1 MLIPRSNYFYT
12 MFWILLVL
20 VFLGFAPSFYLR
32 PLVTEQP
39 FYPDGLPNP
48 HRVHGIILT
57 IWYIF
62 LVVQSG
68 WIKYNKV
75 HIHRK
80 LGWFGVTW
88 AVLVLFSTAYTVSI
102 FPERMV
108 VLAQQLNSTVAEIEP
123 GLVSILWLDV
133 FMSLLFVVFF
143 ILAILQRNNPDIH
156 KRFMLYT
163 GLVFIFAATNRVAGT
178 IGYLTFSSITPVLG
192 SLLLLSLTASV
203 LVHDYKTRKRILP
216 VSWWCFGLYWLAIV
230 LSMVIGETS
239 VGAIILNI

>member
-1 MLIPRSNYFYT
+1 MKDRPHYFYT

-20 VFLGFAPSFYLR
+20 VFIGFAPSFYLK
-32 PLVTEQP
+32 PLIPEHP

-48 HRVHGIILT
+48 HVVHGTILT

-68 WIKYNKV
+68 WVKYNKV

-88 AVLVLFSTAYTVSI
+88 AVLVVCSTVYTVSI

-108 VLAQQLNSTVAEIEP
+108 ALAQQLNSTVAEIEP

-133 FMSLLFVVFF
+133 FMCLLFVVFF
-143 ILAILQRNNPDIH
+143 TLAVLQRNKADIH
-156 KRFMLYT
+156 KRLMLYT

-178 IGYLTFSSITPVLG
+178 IGYLTGSDISFILG
-192 SLLLLSLTASV
+192 AFLLLALTASV
-203 LVHDYKTRKRILP
+203 LFHDYKTKKRILP
-216 VSWWCFGLYWLAIV
+216 ISWWCFGLYWLAIV
-230 LSMVIGETS
+230 LSIVIAETTFGS
-239 VGAIILNI
+239 IILSI